1 YSILILSRRS
11 TRVRR
16 LVLSQS
22 SILNFL
28 FLGAALLSFSGWM
41 LGDYFI
47 MKQRREEIQYLR
59 VRSDEEAISLRSHHE
74 RELRGIQTR
83 HGVEMVALKT
93 QLEEQREKLLSLR
106 EQVESSRQLLANW
119 KDLRQK
125 VRASLPR
132 KQKSLLSG
140 QDLVDELQNGIS
152 SLHGDLEDL
161 IASIPSKW
169 PTNGWIS
176 SRFGNRK
183 SPWTGKK
190 KFHSGIDIANHRD
203 TPVYAPGDG
212 VVQYAGRNGGS
223 GKNIV
228 LNHGQSITTH
238 YGHLS
243 KLLVK
248 MGDRVHKEQQI
259 VKVGNTGKSTNPHL
273 HYEIRVGGAPINPR
287 RKLLKQ
293 NPPPS

>member
-1 YSILILSRRS
+1 
-11 TRVRR
+11 
-16 LVLSQS
+16 
-22 SILNFL
+22 
-28 FLGAALLSFSGWM
+28 
-41 LGDYFI
+41 
-47 MKQRREEIQYLR
+47 
-59 VRSDEEAISLRSHHE
+59 
-74 RELRGIQTR
+74 
-83 HGVEMVALKT
+83 MVALKT
-93 QLEEQREKLLSLR
+93 QLEKQREKLLSLR

-132 KQKSLLSG
+132 KRKSLLSG
-140 QDLVDELQNGIS
+140 QDLVDELQNGIF
-152 SLHGDLEDL
+152 SLHVDLEGL

-183 SPWTGKK
+183 SPWTGNKE
-190 KFHSGIDIANHRD
+190 FHSGIDIANHRG

-212 VVQYAGRNGGS
+212 VVQYAGKNDNR
-223 GKNIV
+223 GKNII

-248 MGDRVHKEQQI
+248 TRDRVHKEQQI
-259 VKVGNTGKSTNPHL
+259 ANVGNTGKSTNPHL
-273 HYEIRVGGAPINPR
+273 HYEIRVGGVPINPR
-287 RKLLKQ
+287 HKLLKQ
-293 NPPPS
+293 NPPPF